1 MNIILIMIPLS
12 LLLLIG
18 AVFMFF
24 WAVNKGQ
31 FDDLDSPALSPV
43 SDNLPEEEPD
53 NEEDTVEPQASTQQ
67 INPTESDAQAVH
79 ADKKD

>member
-18 AVFMFF
+18 AVAMFF

-31 FDDLDSPALSPV
+31 FDDMDSPALSPV
-43 SDNLPEEEPD
+43 SDNLPAEEPD
-53 NEEDTVEPQASTQQ
+53 EEELDNEASSDTTNKE
-67 INPTESDAQAVH
+67 
-79 ADKKD
+79 